1 MMPQD
6 DEPENYDPALYEER
20 MLQSASAFPV
30 GLEVPGTEAP
40 AEPGTVSKN
49 LGYSTP
55 PEEDLGP
62 ENEQDKLD
70 RETCWHH
77 LANPNKPL
85 TPRHWEFCRLLAMGH
100 PHWKIHELMGYSR
113 CYISILSCH
122 PKIRNEVSRLQG
134 VVFERTIEDRFKQMN
149 HRALDVVEEVIKG
162 EDQDI
167 KIQDRLRAA
176 TWLLE
181 KTTGKAK
188 QEIET
193 KGGGLADFMT
203 LLRQAADES
212 KVRSE
217 SGDGVPQTLGSSNS
231 ASFIDVTPE
240 KKEKDP
246 LASWV
251 DANT

>member
-1 MMPQD
+1 MLPSD

-30 GLEVPGTEAP
+30 GLEVGTP
-40 AEPGTVSKN
+40 AEPGMSTESKN

-70 RETCWHH
+70 RESCWHH

-122 PKIRNEVSRLQG
+122 PKIRNEVVRLQG

-203 LLRQAADES
+203 LLRQAADEN
-212 KVRSE
+212 KMRSE
-217 SGDGVPQTLGSSNS
+217 QPSLTEGEARGG
-231 ASFIDVTPE
+231 SFIDVTPE

-246 LASWV
+246 LESWV